1 MHLEF
6 RDSKQTLHA
15 LRIGL
20 RVADKSLGR
29 PDEPSHPLDRLGSMR
44 SAQGI

>member
-1 MHLEF
+1 MHFGF

-20 RVADKSLGR
+20 RVANKPLGR
-29 PDEPSHPLDRLGSMR
+29 PDKPSHPLDRLGSMGN
-44 SAQGI
+44 AQGV